1 MKYKI
6 ILLAIL
12 CLDVTILFFQASQL
26 SISPSEAVLIY
37 KESSFLQILI
47 KSSLNLFGQND
58 FALRIVMIFFHLA
71 SILLLYEISKRYL
84 KSERN
89 RLWLV
94 IVFVLLP
101 GVVSA
106 ALVVSH
112 AGFIIFGLFLYAFAI
127 QRYKERFVAILLLL
141 YALIDG
147 GFVYLF
153 LGLALY
159 NLFQKRKRELF
170 YSLFLIVISI
180 YFYGM
185 KISGIPSGHFL
196 DTLGV
201 YSAIFTP
208 VIFIYLFYSLYRAYL
223 NDESDPL
230 WYIASTALLFSLLLS
245 FRQQVELEIF
255 APYLML
261 SLPLAA
267 RTFAHSYR
275 VRLKQYRKMYR
286 AVFILAFVFLII
298 NTLLVLFNKELYL
311 VLDNPKKHFAYNMH
325 IAKELAMKLKKMKV
339 DCVHTNNDMQLRLK
353 FYNIKKCDK
362 NILKEMNINS
372 NEQNNVTISYSGK
385 ILYKANVTK
394 LNKK

>member
-12 CLDVTILFFQASQL
+12 CLDVTILLFQASQL
-26 SISPSEAVLIY
+26 SISTSEAVLLY
-37 KESSFLQILI
+37 KESSFLQLLI

-58 FALRIVMIFFHLA
+58 FALRIVMIFFHLV
-71 SILLLYEISKRYL
+71 SILLLYEISKKYL

-106 ALVVSH
+106 ALIVSH
-112 AGFIIFGLFLYAFAI
+112 AGFIIFGLFLYAYAI

-159 NLFQKRKRELF
+159 NLFQKRKRDLF

-245 FRQQVELEIF
+245 FRQRVELEIL
-255 APYLML
+255 APYVML

-275 VRLKQYRKMYR
+275 VRLKEYRKFYKGI
-286 AVFILAFVFLII
+286 FIVTFIFLMI
-298 NTLLVLFNKELYL
+298 NTLVVLFNKELYL
-311 VLDNPKKHFAYNMH
+311 ILDNPKQHFAYKMH
-325 IAKELAMKLKKMKV
+325 IAKELANKLKKMGIY
-339 DCVHTNNDMQLRLK
+339 CVLTNEDMQLRLK
-353 FYNIKKCDK
+353 FYNVDRCNE
-362 NILKEMNINS
+362 NILNEMKTS
-372 NEQNNVTISYSGK
+372 FNEKSNVTIRYKNK